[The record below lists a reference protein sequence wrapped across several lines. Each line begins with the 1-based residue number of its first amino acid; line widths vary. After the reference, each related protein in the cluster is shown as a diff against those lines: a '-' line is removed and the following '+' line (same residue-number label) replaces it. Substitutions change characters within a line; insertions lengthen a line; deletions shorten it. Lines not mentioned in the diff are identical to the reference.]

1 MKVIKMQLWM
11 GKKGQ
16 ELSTKKCSYFWQ
28 TFGKTE
34 SLKCTKKNGAKIKKR
49 LRGTN
54 QSKKNRDQNFW
65 KLTEEKESY

>member
-34 SLKCTKKNGAKIKKR
+34 SLKCTKKKMEQR
-49 LRGTN
+49 
-54 QSKKNRDQNFW
+54 
-65 KLTEEKESY
+65 